1 LSKLSIADLAKTII
15 ILISQYFSRSCFCPT
30 TSPIFVQPL
39 SIVDGLLSIAD
50 VKLSIADQMLSIADH
65 LIVYRRFIDR
75 ATP

>member
-39 SIVDGLLSIAD
+39 SIVDD